1 MSGTPPLPWF
11 AFSLSLAPEVA
22 RERLRNTPVLELP
35 EGELA
40 EALDVELVYDAPA
53 PDWGGRVARLVDAP
67 GRRVMGLL
75 RRMPAQ
81 VWPLVARLESTLAS
95 AAEERPVRVRTATG
109 AVLSARTFTPP
120 APRHAPPGPIS
131 VEFLVSHARAAE
143 RAALPATYVERLQ
156 AEAHLVQR
164 IQKAQSERIR

>member
-11 AFSLSLAPEVA
+11 AYSLSLSPEVA

-35 EGELA
+35 DGELA

-53 PDWGGRVARLVDAP
+53 QDWGGRVARLVDAP

-75 RRMPAQ
+75 RRMPAP
-81 VWPLVARLESTLAS
+81 VWPLVARLETALAL

-109 AVLSARTFTPP
+109 AVLSARAFTPP
-120 APRHAPPGPIS
+120 APKHAPQGPIS

-156 AEAHLVQR
+156 AEVHRVQR
-164 IQKAQSERIR
+164 IQQAPSNRPR